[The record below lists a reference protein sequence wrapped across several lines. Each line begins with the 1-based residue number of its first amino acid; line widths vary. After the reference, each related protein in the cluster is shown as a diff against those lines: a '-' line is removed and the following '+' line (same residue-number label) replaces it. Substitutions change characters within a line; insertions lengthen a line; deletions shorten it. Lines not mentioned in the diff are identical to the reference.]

1 MDTSIVIPIN
11 ANTSVAAVRDAC
23 DTSAAGVSPD
33 ASASA
38 VSLTTVTA
46 SPDLLPGA
54 GPSSAG
60 GELARLRGRV
70 RELAA
75 ELVHAQEAARRHLAR
90 ELHDGV
96 GAELTAT
103 RFALASVDTWLPA
116 DAPAQCAAALTIAN
130 RSLDDVCEAT
140 RRAVA
145 ELHGP
150 QLDAGI
156 MGALAQWVGDFAS
169 RTGLRTSLV
178 CAADVRLTRL
188 SADAALAVF
197 RVAQEALNNVAKHAQ
212 ASGAD
217 VRLETT
223 RRHLR
228 LIVSDDGAG
237 LTSRAHARANSRSGS
252 YNGQRG
258 CFGIAGMRA
267 RCEAFDGKLRVS
279 AGNDDRSGKARHARG
294 TTVSAR
300 FAWDAVL
307 TAAPSVARR
316 FQSS

>member
-11 ANTSVAAVRDAC
+11 ANTPPPGARDALGI
-23 DTSAAGVSPD
+23 AAPDLSSDVS
-33 ASASA
+33 SRA
-38 VSLTTVTA
+38 VSLTA
-46 SPDLLPGA
+46 PLYQPNDDAPLAA
-54 GPSSAG
+54 GR
-60 GELARLRGRV
+60 ELARLRARV
-70 RELAA
+70 RELAG
-75 ELVHAQEAARRHLAR
+75 ELAHAQEAARRHLAR

-116 DAPAQCAAALTIAN
+116 DAPAQCAAALDVAN
-130 RSLDDVCEAT
+130 RSLDAVCEAT

-156 MGALAQWVGDFAS
+156 VGALSQWVEDFAG
-169 RTGLRTSLV
+169 RAGLRTSLI
-178 CAADVRLTRL
+178 CAADVRLTCL

-217 VRLETT
+217 VRLETS
-223 RRHLR
+223 RRYLT
-228 LIVSDDGAG
+228 LIIVDDGSG
-237 LTSRAHARANSRSGS
+237 LPSRRRQRPGH
-252 YNGQRG
+252 RG

-267 RCEAFDGKLRVS
+267 RCETFDGKLRV
-279 AGNDDRSGKARHARG
+279 AGGGAGHSGKSKHARG

-300 FAWDAVL
+300 FAWDAML
-307 TAAPSVARR
+307 TAVPSAARR
-316 FQSS
+316 VQSS